1 MGHQTERTIAK
12 PPARASVHATAR
24 WAAAGLLGVIS
35 VAGMGWAL
43 TGRVP
48 ADPPPTPA
56 SIVSVAPR
64 TFDPAAP
71 GPYPALPARAAR
83 SEPGDATPVA
93 TSAPARTSPTASNPT
108 ASNSTNP
115 PATTPPAAVPLR
127 ININTAN
134 RGELELLPR
143 IGPTLAQRIIEFRET
158 EGPIGSLTRLQDV
171 KGIGER
177 TAARLE
183 PYIRFE

>member
-1 MGHQTERTIAK
+1 MGHQTDPTT
-12 PPARASVHATAR
+12 ARARAPVHATAR
-24 WAAAGLLGVIS
+24 WAAAAFIGGASIMGMVWS
-35 VAGMGWAL
+35 VV
-43 TGRVP
+43 GRAP
-48 ADPPPTPA
+48 ARPA
-56 SIVSVAPR
+56 PEPSPIVSVEPA
-64 TFDPAAP
+64 TLDPSVP
-71 GPYPALPARAAR
+71 GSYPALPARAAR

-93 TSAPARTSPTASNPT
+93 GSIPPRTDPVVSDPAVSASADPPSAP
-108 ASNSTNP
+108 
-115 PATTPPAAVPLR
+115 PPAAIPLR

-143 IGPTLAQRIIEFRET
+143 IGPTLAQRIIDFRT
-158 EGPIGSLTRLQDV
+158 QEGPIGSLTRLQDI

>member
-1 MGHQTERTIAK
+1 MGHQTDPTT
-12 PPARASVHATAR
+12 ARARAPVHATAR
-24 WAAAGLLGVIS
+24 WAAAAFIGGASIMGMVWS
-35 VAGMGWAL
+35 VV
-43 TGRVP
+43 GRAP
-48 ADPPPTPA
+48 ARPA
-56 SIVSVAPR
+56 PEPSPIVSVEPA
-64 TFDPAAP
+64 TLDPSVP
-71 GPYPALPARAAR
+71 GSYPALPARAAR

-93 TSAPARTSPTASNPT
+93 GSIPPRTDPVVSDPAGSASAD
-108 ASNSTNP
+108 
-115 PATTPPAAVPLR
+115 PPAAPPPAAIPLR